1 MAALAGL
8 SGAHA
13 ILLASHLC
21 ASGQVASV
29 PQLQS
34 HFPGYLPLE
43 RVLRLLL
50 TFLPESTE
58 PQRYTPALQQLVD
71 NTSYSLFA
79 PVDGDIDVSSVKDL
93 SETVVR
99 KRVRKLRLL
108 PLKYHGDDSPDS
120 TDLLTQFLI
129 HRAHRID
136 TETSLQPLILELLL
150 PFYQHSPNLRTWLIS
165 SLLPLL
171 RLNYEYYPNQDETFT
186 VDLIESMDDQTAIN
200 VLLSIT
206 GFQKDNM
213 DLVRNLRGLIG
224 PWLYGSNRSKR
235 RRLNEE
241 AQRNSLSVSQ
251 DESGSQT
258 ARNAGWQSVNEWL
271 LSRSLVDLESVV
283 NAYINWDGPQDVD
296 LGGYEEAN
304 GQPDR
309 DALAD
314 LRLRHGQSGLAVVY
328 ANPDT
333 SRPAL
338 EGSIQI
344 VTRIAQLLDLDKAS
358 FLVPTDRTTLPT
370 VTLDTDTI
378 PSTSRASLLQN
389 ALLRPLNPL
398 TRPST
403 ASVSFLSAI
412 LLSLQTLNE
421 LGHFIPCRAAAN
433 MCLHS
438 NEDMQLL
445 DLRSVI
451 ASTTR
456 NTKSGR
462 DWIKI
467 RQQLLWLRDW
477 QSGEGRSGPAYYGL
491 FWRIPRD
498 VVETEILKALLEV
511 RGKYKISLCV
521 CFVTSADDTPEYNL
535 AVGIYTD
542 SMAAPLQTSQVETA
556 VRDAIFTSYD
566 NASNGNRTRGG
577 MKRAYDM

>member
-43 RVLRLLL
+43 RVLRLFL

-206 GFQKDNM
+206 GFHQDNM

-241 AQRNSLSVSQ
+241 ARRNSLSLPQ
-251 DESGSQT
+251 DEAQSQT
-258 ARNAGWQSVNEWL
+258 TRNAGWQSVNEWL

-283 NAYINWDGPQDVD
+283 SAYTNWDGPQDVD
-296 LGGYEEAN
+296 LGGYEEADR
-304 GQPDR
+304 QQDR

-328 ANPDT
+328 ANSDT
-333 SRPAL
+333 STSAL

-344 VTRIAQLLDLDKAS
+344 VTRIAQLLDLDKSS
-358 FLVPTDRTTLPT
+358 FIIPTDTTILPT

-378 PSTSRASLLQN
+378 SSTSRASLLQN
-389 ALLRPLNPL
+389 ALLRPINPL
-398 TRPST
+398 TRPSA

-412 LLSLQTLNE
+412 LLSLQTLSE

-456 NTKSGR
+456 HTKSGR
-462 DWIKI
+462 DWMKI

-477 QSGEGRSGPAYYGL
+477 QSEEGQSVPAYYGL

-511 RGKYKISLCV
+511 RGKYRIFLCL
-521 CFVTSADDTPEYNL
+521 CFVTSANGTQNTSWQWISIQIRWLPPCKPRRLKLPLETLFLRLTTTP
-535 AVGIYTD
+535 VTV
-542 SMAAPLQTSQVETA
+542 T
-556 VRDAIFTSYD
+556 
-566 NASNGNRTRGG
+566 
-577 MKRAYDM
+577 KREEE